1 MIAFIRKKLTRSSV
15 AIAVALL
22 VASALGLTT
31 TAYAR
36 GGEQWFTATGF
47 SQQGLGP
54 AAEAVTNATVRM
66 IQRSTIAGNFVRVRL
81 ENTFGLAPVTFG
93 EAFVGLRDTGAALVP
108 RSRTQLTFGGLS
120 SVTIPPG
127 EGVTSDSVRLK
138 VEAQEDIAVSLYVPG
153 ASVQASRH
161 NNARITSYRT
171 AANAGNHAADA
182 DGTAF
187 TTMTTQMLWVAAIDV
202 FAPSVTGAIV
212 CFGDS
217 ITDGTGSTVDGHDR
231 WHDVLALRLLELP
244 ANQMKSI
251 VNEGI
256 GGNRINPPGG
266 QGPAAVL
273 RLDRDVLGRAGAT
286 HVIFFEG
293 TNDIAGGATAA
304 QVIAGAQEIIDRVHD
319 AGLTIIGVTIIPRHN
334 AAWTPAMTA
343 FRNDV
348 NAWIRNV
355 ADFDAVIDFDEVVRD
370 PGFPD
375 LINPIY
381 DLGDH
386 IHPNPLGY
394 AVMGNA
400 IDLAIL
406 ENIAAWAVGAKH

>member
-1 MIAFIRKKLTRSSV
+1 
-15 AIAVALL
+15 
-22 VASALGLTT
+22 
-31 TAYAR
+31 
-36 GGEQWFTATGF
+36 
-47 SQQGLGP
+47 
-54 AAEAVTNATVRM
+54 
-66 IQRSTIAGNFVRVRL
+66 
-81 ENTFGLAPVTFG
+81 
-93 EAFVGLRDTGAALVP
+93 
-108 RSRTQLTFGGLS
+108 
-120 SVTIPPG
+120 
-127 EGVTSDSVRLK
+127 
-138 VEAQEDIAVSLYVPG
+138 
-153 ASVQASRH
+153 
-161 NNARITSYRT
+161 
-171 AANAGNHAADA
+171 
-182 DGTAF
+182 
-187 TTMTTQMLWVAAIDV
+187 
-202 FAPSVTGAIV
+202 
-212 CFGDS
+212 
-217 ITDGTGSTVDGHDR
+217 
-231 WHDVLALRLLELP
+231 
-244 ANQMKSI
+244 MKSI

-334 AAWTPAMTA
+334 MAWTPAMTA

-406 ENIAAWAVGAKH
+406 ENIAEWAASHSH